1 MELRDVR
8 TMHLFPVA
16 ARVKYRPQ
24 NEDAELGSRVMPS
37 CAVVHLFSFFCS
49 SVLSG
54 THKLSVA
61 LRTVCELCA
70 L

>member
-1 MELRDVR
+1 M
-8 TMHLFPVA
+8 
-16 ARVKYRPQ
+16 KYRPQ

-61 LRTVCELCA
+61 LRTVSELCA